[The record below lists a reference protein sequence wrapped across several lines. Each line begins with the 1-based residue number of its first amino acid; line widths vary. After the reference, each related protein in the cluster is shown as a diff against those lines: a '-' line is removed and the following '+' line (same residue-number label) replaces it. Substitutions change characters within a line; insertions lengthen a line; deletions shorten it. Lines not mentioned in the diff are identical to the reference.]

1 MVLLNDGRQYVR
13 LWIKADIT
21 PMDHPITEECPYA
34 LGNGLYANFQFLPFP
49 DLEVGSKYGYTLK
62 LGNSTKQT
70 MKVSFVRMPNNTVLK
85 MPDEITLQP
94 RERKSIRID
103 YTYPRRHK
111 RTCYVDLL
119 PTVNGRKAKPI
130 RVQWNVNTKFK
141 LDI

>member
-1 MVLLNDGRQYVR
+1 
-13 LWIKADIT
+13 
-21 PMDHPITEECPYA
+21 
-34 LGNGLYANFQFLPFP
+34 
-49 DLEVGSKYGYTLK
+49 
-62 LGNSTKQT
+62 
-70 MKVSFVRMPNNTVLK
+70 MPNNTVLK

-94 RERKSIRID
+94 RERKAIRID

-130 RVQWNVNTKFK
+130 RVQWNVNAKFK